1 MAINYYSSIEL
12 NGSNVIMNKNQLLE
26 PVMENSDTQPTTPVQ
41 GQMYFDTTTGDKTM
55 YFYNGTAWIEMDG
68 SGSGVESIS
77 IAAAGVN
84 ATSIDT
90 SLVLSAAA
98 GTITLQPMQFGGL
111 AKIGMVPDASGG
123 TDSGKFLKGD
133 GTWAVPANTGLTS
146 VGITETGDALTI
158 TNSPLTANGDI
169 NIAGAGAS
177 TDYINGELNLVA
189 FPTIPSGSWNLA
201 GSTGT
206 PQVID
211 SGNTATFS
219 GYAANDA
226 DAGISTVAEATDS
239 LRIKLDLAK
248 IETITGLDDS
258 ELDQV
263 IYYDSNA
270 GINQKIAILDIHLSE
285 LGKPLVNIDMNSN
298 KLTNV
303 TDPTLAQD
311 AATKAYVDG
320 LVSGGLTFK
329 GTFNATTGEIVSG
342 DNNGSYLYNC
352 PGGAGTRVAIAIGDY
367 YVVATAGS
375 FYCSGATL
383 DIGDSII
390 ATVARAANASLVSD
404 WSVVQS
410 DEGVTDLSAN
420 FGTFV
425 TGTDKTNAVGSVDLG
440 AIDLLDNGVGSPSS
454 STFYRGDGNWI
465 TPTNDDTGITGVT
478 LATGTGATVPLAE
491 SITGRELTLT
501 SNIYSGTTTVGA
513 VPSGGS
519 ATTFLRG
526 DGNWITPTDTVGAV
540 TSVAASSVAEL
551 EGISVTPTTGAV
563 KVGLDI
569 QGLAQKTE
577 TEITFDESYVVVND
591 NSANENVKMSLE
603 DFFQQNSFISGTI
616 TAYEDVTHNL
626 SSYDVMVQIYDEAT
640 KDTIHM
646 GVERS
651 GIDKIT
657 LSGSGT
663 FPSSGVIV
671 LINRMR

>member
-454 STFYRGDGNWI
+454 STFYRGDGNWV

-501 SNIYSGTTTVGA
+501 SNIYSGTTKVGA

-526 DGNWITPTDTVGAV
+526 DGSWVTPTDTNSV